1 MDALTGSEVVGVLRA
16 VRVERVREA
25 EAAGVGLY
33 RLVASATLPPANQVR
48 DKHKDD

>member
-1 MDALTGSEVVGVLRA
+1 MGREGVFRGSKGGEEVRGR
-16 VRVERVREA
+16 
-25 EAAGVGLY
+25 GSKVGLY